1 MARDTLLD
9 FFADFAGLKEEFLV
23 WDDGYRTHHRTY
35 AEVARAARGFAAKL
49 RAQGI
54 GKGQKIVFWSENRP
68 EWVAALWGC
77 LLEGVIAVPIDFRN
91 SADFV
96 TRIAGIVEARAI
108 LTGDS
113 IPESAIAAA
122 WRFADF
128 EWPAQ
133 EPAPSAPVEVR
144 SDDIAQIV
152 FTSGATAEPKG
163 VIITH
168 RNLLANIVPVE
179 NEIKKYRRYGRPFYP
194 LRFLNLLPL
203 SHLFGQTMATFIP
216 PILAGTVVFQQSYHP
231 EEILRQIRSRRV
243 SVLVSVPKIL
253 EVLRDYIL
261 HEFPESRIEPSRIE
275 PSNDLPEKP
284 AQGRLGPPDGQEL
297 DGSPPSQAPLRR
309 QVPKEMHWIRRWWRF
324 RRVHRAFGWKFW
336 AFITG
341 AAPLDPAVEEFF
353 LRLGF
358 LVIQGYGLTET
369 APIVTLNHP
378 FHTRRGSVGKPVG
391 GVEIRLA
398 DDGEVLVRGGNV
410 SRGYFGQ
417 DQAGSGGGES
427 REDGWLQTGD
437 IGEMD
442 AEGRLSI
449 RGRKKDMIVLPD
461 GRKVF
466 PEDVE
471 AVLRTLPGVRDCAV
485 IGPDQ
490 VHAVLVT
497 DAGADTDAIV
507 RRANEKLE
515 DHQKIR
521 SVSPWPAGEDL
532 PRTPGTGKLKRAE
545 VRQRVFVGTAGGLRP
560 AASSSGGVI
569 GLLQRYAPNRAIT
582 PETTLD
588 ELGLSSLD
596 RVQLLVEME
605 QQLDTAI
612 DEGSFTA
619 DRTVADLTRP
629 AETAPTVVET
639 SLEFPSWNRSWPA
652 RWLRRAVQATLVRPL
667 TRYYTRVAVSGVENL
682 RGLKPPVIFAP
693 NHQSFMDVPAILYA
707 LPPEWRSRL
716 APAMAKEWF
725 EPHFHAGRYSRWKRF
740 TSGLQYYSATL
751 FFNAFP
757 LPKRESARR
766 TLRYMGSLTDEGL
779 CVLIFPEGDRTHA
792 GEILPFFPGVAM
804 LAARTR
810 IPVVPVRLQ
819 GLERVFHRDAH
830 WPTHAPSKVTFGAPL
845 MLEGVDYA
853 AEAKRLEDAVRNLR

>member
-1 MARDTLLD
+1 MTPRDTLLD
-9 FFADFAGLKEEFLV
+9 FFADFATANEEFLV
-23 WDDGYRTHHRTY
+23 WDDGYRTQHRTY
-35 AEVARAARGFAAKL
+35 TEVARAARDFAAKL
-49 RAQGI
+49 RSQGI
-54 GKGQKIVFWSENRP
+54 VKGQKIVFWSENRP

-96 TRIAGIVEARAI
+96 TRIAGIVDARAI

-113 IPESAIAAA
+113 VPQNAVGGV
-122 WRFADF
+122 WRFGDF
-128 EWPAQ
+128 DWPRQ
-133 EPAPSAPVEVR
+133 EPAPLAPVEIR
-144 SDDIAQIV
+144 PDDIAQIV

-168 RNLLANIVPVE
+168 RNLLANLAPVE
-179 NEIKKYRRYGRPFYP
+179 NEIRRYRKYGRPFYP

-203 SHLFGQTMATFIP
+203 SHLFGQTMAAFIP
-216 PILAGTVVFQQSYHP
+216 PMLAGTVVFQQSYHP
-231 EEILRQIRSRRV
+231 EEILRQIHSRRV

-253 EVLRDYIL
+253 EVLRDYIR
-261 HEFPESRIEPSRIE
+261 HEFPEST
-275 PSNDLPEKP
+275 NLPEK
-284 AQGRLGPPDGQEL
+284 
-297 DGSPPSQAPLRR
+297 
-309 QVPKEMHWIRRWWRF
+309 MHWARRWWRF

-398 DDGEVLVRGGNV
+398 EDGEVLVRGGNV
-410 SRGYFGQ
+410 SRGYFGR
-417 DQAGSGGGES
+417 SEGES
-427 REDGWLQTGD
+427 LDDGWLRTGD

-442 AEGRLSI
+442 PEGGLTI
-449 RGRKKDMIVLPD
+449 RGRKKEMIVLPD

-471 AVLRTLPGVRDCAV
+471 AVLRSIPGVRDCAV

-497 DAGADTDAIV
+497 EAGADADAIV

-515 DHQKIR
+515 DHQRIR
-521 SVSPWPAGEDL
+521 AVSLWPSGEEL
-532 PRTPGTGKLKRAE
+532 PRTPGTGKLKRGE
-545 VRQRVFVGTAGGLRP
+545 IRQRVAGGLRP
-560 AASSSGGVI
+560 AATSSGGVI
-569 GLLQRYAPNRAIT
+569 SMLQRFAPDRSIT
-582 PETTLD
+582 PQTTLD

-596 RVQLLVEME
+596 RVQLQMEME
-605 QQLDTAI
+605 QHLDIAI
-612 DEGSFTA
+612 DEGSFA
-619 DRTVADLTRP
+619 AARTVADLTKADLTRLGDTRP
-629 AETAPTVVET
+629 PDEAP
-639 SLEFPSWNRSWPA
+639 LEFPSWNRSRPA
-652 RWLRRAVQATLVRPL
+652 RWLRRVVQATLVRPL
-667 TRYYTRVAVSGVENL
+667 THYFTSISVAGIENL
-682 RGLKPPVIFAP
+682 AGLKPPIIFAP
-693 NHQSFMDVPAILYA
+693 NHQSFMDVPAILCA

-725 EPHFHAGRYSRWKRF
+725 VPHFHPERYSRWKRF

-757 LPKRESARR
+757 LPQREVGARR
-766 TLRYMGSLTDEGL
+766 TLRYMGSLTDEGW
-779 CVLIFPEGDRTHA
+779 CVLIFPEGDRTRA
-792 GEILPFFPGVAM
+792 GELLPFQPGIAM
-804 LAARTR
+804 LASRVR

-819 GLERVFHRDAH
+819 GLERVFHRDAR

-845 MLEGVDYA
+845 ALEGSDYA
-853 AEAKRLEDAVRNLR
+853 AEARRVEDAVRRLA

>member
-1 MARDTLLD
+1 M
-9 FFADFAGLKEEFLV
+9 
-23 WDDGYRTHHRTY
+23 
-35 AEVARAARGFAAKL
+35 
-49 RAQGI
+49 
-54 GKGQKIVFWSENRP
+54 FWSENRP

-113 IPESAIAAA
+113 VPESAVTGA

-128 EWPAQ
+128 EWPEH

-216 PILAGTVVFQQSYHP
+216 PMLAGTVVFQQSYHP

-261 HEFPESRIEPSRIE
+261 HQFPESRIEPSK
-275 PSNDLPEKP
+275 DLPEKP

-297 DGSPPSQAPLRR
+297 DKSPPSQARLRG
-309 QVPKEMHWIRRWWRF
+309 QAPKEMHWTRRWWRF

-336 AFITG
+336 AFVTG
-341 AAPLDPAVEEFF
+341 AAPLEPVVEEFF

-417 DQAGSGGGES
+417 EERES
-427 REDGWLQTGD
+427 LDDGWLQTGD

-521 SVSPWPAGEDL
+521 AVSHWPAGENL

-545 VRQRVFVGTAGGLRP
+545 VRQRIAGLCGPLPP
-560 AASSSGGVI
+560 AA
-569 GLLQRYAPNRAIT
+569 
-582 PETTLD
+582 
-588 ELGLSSLD
+588 
-596 RVQLLVEME
+596 
-605 QQLDTAI
+605 
-612 DEGSFTA
+612 
-619 DRTVADLTRP
+619 
-629 AETAPTVVET
+629 
-639 SLEFPSWNRSWPA
+639 
-652 RWLRRAVQATLVRPL
+652 AV
-667 TRYYTRVAVSGVENL
+667 
-682 RGLKPPVIFAP
+682 
-693 NHQSFMDVPAILYA
+693 
-707 LPPEWRSRL
+707 
-716 APAMAKEWF
+716 
-725 EPHFHAGRYSRWKRF
+725 
-740 TSGLQYYSATL
+740 
-751 FFNAFP
+751 
-757 LPKRESARR
+757 
-766 TLRYMGSLTDEGL
+766 
-779 CVLIFPEGDRTHA
+779 
-792 GEILPFFPGVAM
+792 
-804 LAARTR
+804 
-810 IPVVPVRLQ
+810 
-819 GLERVFHRDAH
+819 
-830 WPTHAPSKVTFGAPL
+830 
-845 MLEGVDYA
+845 
-853 AEAKRLEDAVRNLR
+853 

>member
-1 MARDTLLD
+1 MTPRNTLLD
-9 FFADFAGLKEEFLV
+9 FFADFAALKEEFLV
-23 WDDGYRTHHRTY
+23 WDDGYRTHHCTY
-35 AEVARAARGFAAKL
+35 ADLARAARAFAAKL
-49 RAQGI
+49 RGLGI

-96 TRIAGIVEARAI
+96 KRIAGIVEARAI

-113 IPESAIAAA
+113 VPENAIASP

-133 EPAPSAPVEVR
+133 EPPAAPPVPVQ

-179 NEIKKYRRYGRPFYP
+179 NEIRKYRKYERPFHP
-194 LRFLNLLPL
+194 VRFLNLLPL

-216 PILAGTVVFQQSYHP
+216 PLLAAMVVFQQSYHP

-243 SVLVSVPKIL
+243 SLLVSVPKIL

-261 HEFPESRIEPSRIE
+261 HEFPESK
-275 PSNDLPEKP
+275 NLPEK
-284 AQGRLGPPDGQEL
+284 
-297 DGSPPSQAPLRR
+297 
-309 QVPKEMHWIRRWWRF
+309 MHWTLRWWRF

-336 AFITG
+336 ACITG

-398 DDGEVLVRGGNV
+398 EDGEVSVRGGNV

-417 DQAGSGGGES
+417 DEGES
-427 REDGWLQTGD
+427 LNDGWLQTGD

-442 AEGRLSI
+442 AEGRLTI

-471 AVLRTLPGVRDCAV
+471 AVLRTIPDVRDCAV

-497 DAGADTDAIV
+497 EAGADADAIV

-521 SVSPWPAGEDL
+521 AVSPWPAGEEL

-560 AASSSGGVI
+560 AAPSSSGVI
-569 GLLQRYAPNRAIT
+569 GLLQRYAPDRTIT

-596 RVQLLVEME
+596 RVQLQMEME

-612 DEGSFTA
+612 DEGSFTMA
-619 DRTVADLTRP
+619 RTVAELTRP
-629 AETAPTVVET
+629 AKTAPTVEAP
-639 SLEFPSWNRSWPA
+639 LEFPSWNRSWPA
-652 RWLRRAVQATLVRPL
+652 RWLRRVAQATLVRPL
-667 TRYYTRVAVSGVENL
+667 TRYFTRIAVAGIENL
-682 RGLKPPVIFAP
+682 KGLQPPVIFAP
-693 NHQSFMDVPAILYA
+693 NHQSFMDVPVILCA
-707 LPPEWRSRL
+707 LPTEWCSRL

-725 EPHFHAGRYSRWKRF
+725 EPHFHPERYSRWKRF
-740 TSGLQYYSATL
+740 TSALQYYSATL

-757 LPKRESARR
+757 LPQREIGARR

-792 GEILPFFPGVAM
+792 GELLPFFPGVAM
-804 LAARTR
+804 LASRTR

-845 MLEGVDYA
+845 LLEGNDYA
-853 AEAKRLEDAVRNLR
+853 AEAKRVEDAVRRLA

>member
-1 MARDTLLD
+1 MARETLLD
-9 FFADFAGLKEEFLV
+9 FFADFAALEDEFLV

-35 AEVARAARGFAAKL
+35 AEVARAARAFAAKL
-49 RAQGI
+49 RARGI
-54 GKGQKIVFWSENRP
+54 GKGRKIVFWSENRP

-113 IPESAIAAA
+113 VQESALANAAPLANARGSEAPIAVEASR

-133 EPAPSAPVEVR
+133 EPAASARVDIR

-179 NEIKKYRRYGRPFYP
+179 NEIRKYRRYERPFHP
-194 LRFLNLLPL
+194 VRFLNLLPL
-203 SHLFGQTMATFIP
+203 SHLFGQTLATFIP
-216 PILAGTVVFQQSYHP
+216 PMLAATVVFQQSYHP
-231 EEILRQIRSRRV
+231 EEILRQMHKRRV

-261 HEFPESRIEPSRIE
+261 HEFPES
-275 PSNDLPEKP
+275 NNLPE
-284 AQGRLGPPDGQEL
+284 R
-297 DGSPPSQAPLRR
+297 
-309 QVPKEMHWIRRWWRF
+309 MHWTQRWWRF

-417 DQAGSGGGES
+417 GDGES
-427 REDGWLQTGD
+427 LDDGWLSTGD

-471 AVLRTLPGVRDCAV
+471 AVLQTISGVRDSAV

-497 DAGADTDAIV
+497 EAGADMDAIV

-521 SVSPWPAGEDL
+521 AVSPWPAGEEL

-545 VRQRVFVGTAGGLRP
+545 VRQRIAGSLPP
-560 AASSSGGVI
+560 AAASSGGVI
-569 GLLQRYAPNRAIT
+569 GLLQRYAPDRTIT

-596 RVQLLVEME
+596 RVQLLMEME

-612 DEGSFTA
+612 DEGSLTA
-619 DRTVADLTRP
+619 ARTVADLTKP
-629 AETAPTVVET
+629 AAAAPAAQAVRSGEVP
-639 SLEFPSWNRSWPA
+639 LEFPSWNRSWPA
-652 RWLRRAVQATLVRPL
+652 RWLRRAVQAALVRPL
-667 TRYYTRVAVSGVENL
+667 TRYYTRIEVAGLENL
-682 RGLKPPVIFAP
+682 KDLQPPVIFAP

-707 LPPEWRSRL
+707 LPPEWRVRL

-725 EPHFHAGRYSRWKRF
+725 LPHFHPGSYSLWQRF

-757 LPKRESARR
+757 LPQREMGARR

-792 GEILPFFPGVAM
+792 GEILRFFPGVAM
-804 LAARTR
+804 LASRTR
-810 IPVVPVRLQ
+810 VPVVPVRLQ

-830 WPTHAPSKVTFGAPL
+830 WPSHAPSKATFGAPL
-845 MLEGVDYA
+845 QLEGDDYA
-853 AEAKRLEDAVRNLR
+853 ALAKRVEDAVRSLA

>member
-1 MARDTLLD
+1 MMARETLLD
-9 FFADFAGLKEEFLV
+9 FFAEFAALKEEFLI
-23 WDDGYRTHHRTY
+23 WDDGYRAHHRTY
-35 AEVARAARGFAAKL
+35 AEVARAARAFAAKL

-54 GKGQKIVFWSENRP
+54 GKGRKIVFWSENRP

-96 TRIAGIVEARAI
+96 TRITGIVEARAI
-108 LTGDS
+108 LAGDS
-113 IPESAIAAA
+113 VPQDAVSGL
-122 WRFADF
+122 WSFADF

-133 EPAPSAPVEVR
+133 EPAHFAPVEIR
-144 SDDIAQIV
+144 SDDTAQIV

-168 RNLLANIVPVE
+168 RNLLANLVPVE
-179 NEIKKYRRYGRPFYP
+179 NEIRKYRKYGRPFYP

-203 SHLFGQTMATFIP
+203 SHLFGQTMAAFIP
-216 PILAGTVVFQQSYHP
+216 PMLAGTVVFQQSYHP

-253 EVLRDYIL
+253 EVLRDYIR
-261 HEFPESRIEPSRIE
+261 HEFPEST
-275 PSNDLPEKP
+275 NLPE
-284 AQGRLGPPDGQEL
+284 R
-297 DGSPPSQAPLRR
+297 
-309 QVPKEMHWIRRWWRF
+309 MHWVRRWWRF
-324 RRVHRAFGWKFW
+324 RRVHSAFGWKFW

-398 DDGEVLVRGGNV
+398 EDGEVLVRGGNV
-410 SRGYFGQ
+410 SRGYFGASE
-417 DQAGSGGGES
+417 DES
-427 REDGWLQTGD
+427 LDDGWLRTGD

-442 AEGRLSI
+442 AEGGLTI
-449 RGRKKDMIVLPD
+449 RGRKKEMIVLPD

-471 AVLRTLPGVRDCAV
+471 AVLRSLPGVRDCAV

-490 VHAVLVT
+490 VHAVLVADRSL
-497 DAGADTDAIV
+497 DAGADTEGII

-521 SVSPWPAGEDL
+521 AVSVWPSDEDL
-532 PRTPGTGKLKRAE
+532 PRTPGTAKLKRGE
-545 VRQRVFVGTAGGLRP
+545 IRQRVASGLRRAAP
-560 AASSSGGVI
+560 ASGGVI
-569 GLLQRYAPNRAIT
+569 GRGVIAMLQRYAPDRTIT
-582 PETTLD
+582 PATTLD

-596 RVQLLVEME
+596 RVQLQMEME
-605 QQLDTAI
+605 QHLDTMI
-612 DEGSFTA
+612 DEGSFA
-619 DRTVADLTRP
+619 AARTVADLTRP
-629 AETAPTVVET
+629 AANAPAAEA
-639 SLEFPSWNRSWPA
+639 SIEFPSWNRSWPA
-652 RWLRRAVQATLVRPL
+652 RWLRRGVQATLVRPL
-667 TRYYTRVAVSGVENL
+667 TRYFTRISVAGIENL
-682 RGLKPPVIFAP
+682 RDVQPPVIFAP
-693 NHQSFMDVPAILYA
+693 NHQSFMDVPAILCA
-707 LPPEWRSRL
+707 LPPEWRGCL

-725 EPHFHAGRYSRWKRF
+725 VPHFHTERFSMWKRF

-757 LPKRESARR
+757 LPQHGMGARR
-766 TLRYMGSLTDEGL
+766 TLRYMGSLTDEGW
-779 CVLIFPEGDRTHA
+779 CVLIFPEGDRTRA
-792 GEILPFFPGVAM
+792 GEIHPFLPGVAM
-804 LAARTR
+804 LASRTR
-810 IPVVPVRLQ
+810 VPVVPVRLQ

-830 WPTHAPSKVTFGAPL
+830 WPTHAPSKVSFGAPL
-845 MLEGVDYA
+845 SIAGDDYA
-853 AEAKRLEDAVRNLR
+853 AEAKRVEDAVRSLA